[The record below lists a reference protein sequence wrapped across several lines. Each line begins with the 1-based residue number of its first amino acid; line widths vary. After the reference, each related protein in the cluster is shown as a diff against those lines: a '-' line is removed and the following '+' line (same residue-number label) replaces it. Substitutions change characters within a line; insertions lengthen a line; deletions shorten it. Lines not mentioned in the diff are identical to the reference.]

1 MRKTFDFINFFYGIG
16 AAIVLI
22 AALFKFLG
30 WKYANEFF
38 LVGLTTE
45 AAIFVI
51 SSFAWRSEEKQY
63 AWEKVFPGIDAEG
76 GDLEV
81 SAAASEKATDVQLA
95 AIAKSVNQLNAS
107 IENLQQVTSTLTKTV
122 QTTDT
127 NYQEFAES
135 NKKYQSELDVL
146 RKRIAATN
154 ESLKSFEKFNA
165 QG

>member
-1 MRKTFDFINFFYGIG
+1 MRKSFDFINFFYGIG

-38 LVGLTTE
+38 LIGLTTE

-63 AWEKVFPGIDAEG
+63 AWEKVFPGIENEDGE
-76 GDLEV
+76 LQV
-81 SAAASEKATDVQLA
+81 SPGAADKAADVQLA
-95 AIAKSVNQLNAS
+95 SIAKTVNQLNAS

-122 QTTDT
+122 QATDS

-154 ESLKSFEKFNA
+154 ESLKAFEKFNA
-165 QG
+165 QS